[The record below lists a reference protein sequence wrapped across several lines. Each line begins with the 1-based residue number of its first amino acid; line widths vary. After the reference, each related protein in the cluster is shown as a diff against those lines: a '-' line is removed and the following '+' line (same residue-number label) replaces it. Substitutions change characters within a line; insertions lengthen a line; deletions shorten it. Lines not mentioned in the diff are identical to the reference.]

1 MKDNRV
7 DMLNKK
13 WCLAE
18 DNKLINSGDS
28 KIEFIQIEVLNNENS
43 R

>member
-1 MKDNRV
+1 
-7 DMLNKK
+7 MLNKK

-18 DNKLINSGDS
+18 DNSKLINSGDS
-28 KIEFIQIEVLNNENS
+28 KIEFIQIEVLNENS